1 MKCCWN
7 LNFEKM
13 DTASYT
19 GKNDG
24 IWLLWGIF
32 KEHLKQNTIT
42 AVLRKANAHS
52 VVICSF
58 IKKSVIYIKID
69 PRGKIDLNFAYEV
82 LVRRNWV
89 DVPLIVGRC
98 VIEYGRVLNRCH
110 FFSSLIPHWYRMS
123 WRDWV
128 IIKFS
133 SRKKRNDIIKKKSLN
148 GNLTSWKTW
157 DLHQRNYS

>member
-1 MKCCWN
+1 
-7 LNFEKM
+7 M

-32 KEHLKQNTIT
+32 KEHLKQNIIT

-82 LVRRNWV
+82 LVRRN
-89 DVPLIVGRC
+89 L
-98 VIEYGRVLNRCH
+98 
-110 FFSSLIPHWYRMS
+110 M
-123 WRDWV
+123 
-128 IIKFS
+128 
-133 SRKKRNDIIKKKSLN
+133 
-148 GNLTSWKTW
+148 
-157 DLHQRNYS
+157 